1 MLDRAMNG
9 GEYAV
14 TRSIISIQRRSTW
27 LSKIKRKSNEGEFFL
42 FLLRQEESNQGSYF
56 DDYYVFSKLP
66 LPSSVLYARVSIA
79 TGTVE
84 LALQTWLRESRGV
97 IILVIDVI
105 FLIIIRLIF
114 DRSANISFWRKYSR
128 VVCELRKVWFFFFNL

>member
-27 LSKIKRKSNEGEFFL
+27 LSNKAKIQRGRIFSFSPAARRIESRIL
-42 FLLRQEESNQGSYF
+42 FRRLLPR
-56 DDYYVFSKLP
+56 FSKLP

-114 DRSANISFWRKYSR
+114 DRSANISFWRKYSC
-128 VVCELRKVWFFFFNL
+128 VVYELRKVWFFFFNL

>member
-27 LSKIKRKSNEGEFFL
+27 LSNKAKIQRGRILSKWI
-42 FLLRQEESNQGSYF
+42 LRQEELNQGSYF

-66 LPSSVLYARVSIA
+66 LPSSVLYARVSTA

-128 VVCELRKVWFFFFNL
+128 VVCELRKVWFFFF

>member
-1 MLDRAMNG
+1 MNP
-9 GEYAV
+9 AA
-14 TRSIISIQRRSTW
+14 RRIESR
-27 LSKIKRKSNEGEFFL
+27 IL
-42 FLLRQEESNQGSYF
+42 FRRLLPR
-56 DDYYVFSKLP
+56 FSKLP

-114 DRSANISFWRKYSR
+114 DKSLGVQIYPFGGNIHVLYASFVR
-128 VVCELRKVWFFFFNL
+128 CGFFFFNLAVRVLISTSSTHVRHSIYLINYLLARS

>member
-27 LSKIKRKSNEGEFFL
+27 LSKIKRKSNEGEFFRNESCGKKNRIKDL
-42 FLLRQEESNQGSYF
+42 ISTIITAFLKATVTVQCFVCQS
-56 DDYYVFSKLP
+56 
-66 LPSSVLYARVSIA
+66 SIA

-128 VVCELRKVWFFFFNL
+128 VVCELRKVWFFFLI

>member
-42 FLLRQEESNQGSYF
+42 FLLRQEELNQGSYF
-56 DDYYVFSKLP
+56 DDYY
-66 LPSSVLYARVSIA
+66 RVSQSYRYRP
-79 TGTVE
+79 VFCMPE
-84 LALQTWLRESRGV
+84 CR
-97 IILVIDVI
+97 
-105 FLIIIRLIF
+105 
-114 DRSANISFWRKYSR
+114 
-128 VVCELRKVWFFFFNL
+128 